1 MDVSVVEGDISTTE
15 ADVVVV
21 NLFEGVKSPGG
32 ATGAVDRALDG
43 AISKLIE
50 LGDIRGKAGERT
62 LVHTFG
68 KIVAA
73 RVLVAGLGKVDDF
86 DVHAVRN
93 LSAEVV
99 RAWPQ
104 AGREAHRHDRAR
116 GRHRR
121 ARPGCVHTGAG

>member
-1 MDVSVVEGDISTTE
+1 MDVTVVEGDISTTE

-21 NLFEGVKSPGG
+21 NLFEGVKSPSG

-68 KIVAA
+68 KIAA
-73 RVLVAGLGKVDDF
+73 PRVLVAG
-86 DVHAVRN
+86 
-93 LSAEVV
+93 
-99 RAWPQ
+99 
-104 AGREAHRHDRAR
+104 AGE
-116 GRHRR
+116 G
-121 ARPGCVHTGAG
+121 